1 MSTQLLR
8 IIYFMA
14 MSLFIELSTRWVW
27 KAACHS
33 SLKYE
38 DEVFGYQLKEAG
50 RKMSSV
56 SNWLIDTSPVPYKTM
71 LLVYLPSPF
80 KILSAIG
87 GMISIIGYVSDI
99 SYLNH
104 FLNVIGVICGV
115 FVALMVLSGIIY
127 NKFAERNI
135 LENIKNRGITDYNS
149 QMLANYSANWKS
161 GKYKNRF
168 VFRVSS
174 IPAYAFIC
182 IWLAGLVFF
191 MYMFVTDK
199 VIKDGRLIDRE
210 DSYGTQ
216 TYATQAQ
223 LVPDKNEYENA
234 DDKLK
239 ELIEVLG
246 EKGYRVFYDDTPGVA
261 LYQNVVERISADKS
275 NDCVMDIYC
284 LKDNDSAEEFIGMW
298 LKNVSEAEKEQ
309 VNNYLGYTYKLITH
323 EKDKNGNLS
332 EEIRYNLIVC
342 CENYAGYINCAEES
356 LEEVKT
362 ILKKIFL

>member
-1 MSTQLLR
+1 
-8 IIYFMA
+8 
-14 MSLFIELSTRWVW
+14 
-27 KAACHS
+27 
-33 SLKYE
+33 
-38 DEVFGYQLKEAG
+38 
-50 RKMSSV
+50 
-56 SNWLIDTSPVPYKTM
+56 M

-115 FVALMVLSGIIY
+115 FVVLMVLSGIIY
-127 NKFAERNI
+127 NKFAERNV
-135 LENIKNRGITDYNS
+135 LKKIKNRGITNYSS

-168 VFRVSS
+168 VFRVSN

-246 EKGYRVFYDDTPGVA
+246 EKGYRVFYDDTPGAA

-362 ILKKIFL
+362 ILKNIFL